1 MMKISNHTSVK
12 ILSQSH
18 CTFVQ
23 GVPELHPDP
32 ELDKMRN
39 LGQQLNDGVL
49 QSGSKKL
56 ARELVGHPQLL
67 QTLGGGR
74 GLDDVDHHVR
84 CDGVGLQVQGSD
96 GFIGLELFCL

>member
-1 MMKISNHTSVK
+1 MIKWYIHTSVK
-12 ILSQSH
+12 ILCQSH
-18 CTFVQ
+18 GTFVQ

-49 QSGSKKL
+49 QGGSKKL
-56 ARELVGHPQLL
+56 SRELVGHPQLL

-96 GFIGLELFCL
+96 GFIGLQSFCL